1 LFFHETTVFPKV
13 QWSKKTPETIVN
25 IGFDMGCDKDFTKGL
40 FDRRNEHSTYMTPW
54 MVCWDP
60 SDVNKVKLRAHGYNV
75 NDGAPSTDSKSY
87 NMTAG
92 QGTLIQMKVTNTAL
106 SWPLKIGTS
115 PQSMKI
121 QNIII
126 ENNAGPAFVWKSKPD
141 GTIIKSAVASEATK
155 FDMTVVSQSVNE
167 IQCIHLILDGSS
179 KILMVKDLDYAA
191 DNTLT
196 VIEGA
201 DPHSPLNVVCFK
213 SGMENLKI
221 FGQNAYIKN
230 PNADQS
236 NDVRITNAPL
246 TGGSIIWEF
255 DSAAGTIAYL
265 LNTLNND
272 FGDSTKWYLDYSE
285 DSGVHWQ
292 PSSSNVKQKWIFHKL
307 WTNDPY
313 TVTSTPTMC
322 QHVEITENNTDPNVN
337 PRFLQ

>member
-1 LFFHETTVFPKV
+1 
-13 QWSKKTPETIVN
+13 
-25 IGFDMGCDKDFTKGL
+25 
-40 FDRRNEHSTYMTPW
+40 
-54 MVCWDP
+54 
-60 SDVNKVKLRAHGYNV
+60 
-75 NDGAPSTDSKSY
+75 
-87 NMTAG
+87 
-92 QGTLIQMKVTNTAL
+92 
-106 SWPLKIGTS
+106 
-115 PQSMKI
+115 
-121 QNIII
+121 
-126 ENNAGPAFVWKSKPD
+126 
-141 GTIIKSAVASEATK
+141 
-155 FDMTVVSQSVNE
+155 
-167 IQCIHLILDGSS
+167 
-179 KILMVKDLDYAA
+179 
-191 DNTLT
+191 
-196 VIEGA
+196 
-201 DPHSPLNVVCFK
+201 
-213 SGMENLKI
+213 MENLKI